1 MDKLAHYASLFKDFF
16 NVAIGSAILLLI
28 KKIISRL
35 KERKDLNKLVVQNTE
50 KRFQVLERAMIAI
63 QHDRIYSLT
72 EEYLTRGYVTLDE
85 LDNLDYLYNSYKEQG
100 GNGSGERR
108 YMLVQKLPIVQE
120 GEEDEN

>member
-1 MDKLAHYASLFKDFF
+1 MDKLVHYASLFKDFF

-108 YMLVQKLPIVQE
+108 YILVQKLPIVQE

>member
-1 MDKLAHYASLFKDFF
+1 MDKLTHYASLFKDFF

-108 YMLVQKLPIVQE
+108 YILVQKLPIVQE